1 MSFANHGNEE
11 MERDGW
17 TNIYWFDLNKLP
29 DSYEEDILAAEL
41 RIYKERATNVMVGSG
56 LFEMKVYDKDAFTMN
71 ETTKQDHLLDSRTL
85 GYVDEGKSVFDLTKY
100 WSGVFYLVNYCAPT
114 YGLKKVV
121 QNNIILLITF

>member
-41 RIYKERATNVMVGSG
+41 RIYKEKATNVMVGSG
-56 LFEMKVYDKDAFTMN
+56 RFEMKVYDKDAFTMN
-71 ETTKQDHLLDSRTL
+71 ETTKQAHLLDSRTL
-85 GYVDEGKSVFDLTKY
+85 GYVDEGKSVCDLTK
-100 WSGVFYLVNYCAPT
+100 
-114 YGLKKVV
+114 
-121 QNNIILLITF
+121 